1 MLRTRHVLAGLTIP
15 ILALTVTALAAFGK
29 ASHAGWPH
37 ISPSHLRFAKPGG
50 SHLVGTHKSD
60 ELLGEGGS
68 DTLDGNGASDVLWG
82 DEKPGGQPVSQ
93 HDRLNGGDGND
104 FIYTSHG
111 FNTVDAGSGDDQ
123 VHAHY
128 GFGSIDCGPGNDLL
142 FVSHKSQDKYEIQ
155 GCERLTYRSS
165 L

>member
-1 MLRTRHVLAGLTIP
+1 MFSHRR
-15 ILALTVTALAAFGK
+15 ALIGAIFVTFLLSAAAWGK

-37 ISPSHLRFAKPGG
+37 VPGNRVHFAKPSG
-50 SHLVGTHKSD
+50 SHLEGTHKSD
-60 ELLGEGGS
+60 ELLGQGGS
-68 DTLDGNGASDVLWG
+68 DTLDGNGASDILWG
-82 DEKPGGQPVSQ
+82 DQKPGAQPTSQ
-93 HDRLNGGDGND
+93 HDYINGGDGRD

-128 GFGSIDCGPGNDLL
+128 GFGTIDCGPGNDLL
-142 FVSHKSQDKYEIQ
+142 YLSHKNQEKYEIS
-155 GCERLTYRSS
+155 GCERITYRSS

>member
-1 MLRTRHVLAGLTIP
+1 MLRTRQ
-15 ILALTVTALAAFGK
+15 ILVSLTVLLVALGVTAIAALGK
-29 ASHAGWPH
+29 ASHKGWPH
-37 ISPSHLRFAKPGG
+37 VPPNRLRFAKPGG
-50 SHLVGTHKSD
+50 SHLVGTSKSD
-60 ELLGEGGS
+60 ELLGQGGS

-82 DEKPGGQPVSQ
+82 DHRPGSQPVSQ
-93 HDRLNGGDGND
+93 HDRLNGGDGKD

-111 FNTVDAGSGDDQ
+111 FNTVDAGPGNDE

-142 FVSHKSQDKYEIQ
+142 FVSHKSQENYEIT
-155 GCERLTYRSS
+155 GCERITYRSS

>member
-1 MLRTRHVLAGLTIP
+1 MFSHRH
-15 ILALTVTALAAFGK
+15 ALIGAIFPVFLLSAVAWGK

-37 ISPSHLRFAKPGG
+37 VPGNRLHFAKPGG

-60 ELLGEGGS
+60 ELLGQGGS
-68 DTLDGNGASDVLWG
+68 DTLDGNGGSDILWG
-82 DEKPGGQPVSQ
+82 DQKSGPQPTSQ
-93 HDRLNGGDGND
+93 HDRINGGDGDD

-111 FNTVDAGSGDDQ
+111 FNTVDAGAGNDQ

-128 GFGSIDCGPGNDLL
+128 GVGSIDCGPGIDLL
-142 FVSHKSQDKYEIQ
+142 FVSHKSEKNYEIT
-155 GCERLTYRSS
+155 GCERVTYRSS